1 MEPNVPARIDRA
13 TFDRILQRAA
23 ELQGASKDIGDGLT
37 EDELLALGVEVGIP
51 PQHLRQALL
60 EERTRI
66 VVAQPD
72 STLDHWIGAAD
83 LVSQRVVQGSP
94 DTIAAALTRWME
106 RQEHFIV
113 QRVTPERL
121 TYEPMDRFAGAMRR
135 VATMFDP
142 KHGKPYLD
150 KVELV
155 TVAIMTLEP
164 GFCHVTIAASLRR
177 TRAALVAGGAGL
189 SFTGAAM
196 GAVIAVLGAPVWFA
210 AIPVVPLAAAGW
222 VVARSFRTR
231 AGRAHLGLERALD
244 EIERLPALPGQAP
257 PAVTGG
263 LARGVGQV
271 VREITQEVRKAL
283 DK

>member
-1 MEPNVPARIDRA
+1 MDPNVPARIDRV

-23 ELQGASKDIGDGLT
+23 ELQGASKDIGEGLT

-60 EERTRI
+60 EERARI
-66 VVAQPD
+66 VIAQAD
-72 STLDHWIGAAD
+72 ATLDRWIGAAD

-113 QRVTPERL
+113 QRANPERL
-121 TYEPMDRFAGAMRR
+121 TFEPMDRLAGAMRR

-142 KHGKPYLD
+142 KRGKPYLD
-150 KVELV
+150 KAELI
-155 TVAIMTLEP
+155 TAAIMTLEP
-164 GFCHVTIAASLRR
+164 GFCHVTLAASLRR
-177 TRAALVAGGAGL
+177 TRAALVSGGVGL
-189 SFTGAAM
+189 SFTGLATG
-196 GAVIAVLGAPVWFA
+196 GAIAILGAPLWFA
-210 AIPVVPLAAAGW
+210 AIPVLPLAAVGW
-222 VVARSFRTR
+222 AVARSFRTR
-231 AGRAHLGLERALD
+231 SGRANLGLERALD
-244 EIERLPALPGQAP
+244 DLERRPALPGHAP
-257 PAVTGG
+257 PPVPGG

-271 VREITQEVRKAL
+271 VREVAQEVRKAL